1 MINESERN
9 KRRVRRAAALQA
21 RATISWE
28 RVSSL
33 PSSMNKVATR
43 WTERKDV
50 LKNVSIY
57 FQITVCFINKCSRG
71 TAWFS
76 GPISGQGGLERLVI

>member
-1 MINESERN
+1 MFSSCLGKRTYLSAQSPNLGKAAGYSIMINESERN

-21 RATISWE
+21 RATISRE

-33 PSSMNKVATR
+33 PSSMDKVATR

-57 FQITVCFINKCSRG
+57 F
-71 TAWFS
+71 
-76 GPISGQGGLERLVI
+76 